1 MDSAFVN
8 RSGVPN
14 LVRGNKKSSQING
27 LHAAGRGA
35 RDWTGVSFHLRVWSN
50 FERNSHGDILL
61 VVRAAKTADL
71 DTVYALAQS
80 AGPGMTT
87 LKADRKAL
95 AARLAVAEASF
106 RQTIAVPERD
116 YVFVLEDTGDGTVAG
131 IAAIKGAVGMDEPF
145 YNYRIGA
152 LVHSAP
158 SVGVY
163 GRHEVLYM
171 THDLTGCAE
180 LCSLFLHPDYRRG
193 GNGKLLSK
201 SRFMFIAQFPH
212 LFTQTVF
219 AEMRGF
225 QDPDGSSPFWESLGR
240 KFFNMD
246 FQRADDLCQP
256 GGKSYIAELM
266 PRYPI
271 YTSFLSSAARA
282 AIGATHVETIPARRL
297 LEREGMGAST
307 YIDIFDGGPV
317 LHANVRD
324 LRAVRDS
331 VTVIAHG
338 AGAGEGAPAGTGTS
352 GLSLLCNDELA
363 DFRVIAAPVDPWP
376 GRVGLGDGQ
385 RRALQCT
392 DGCTIRVLGMA

>member
-1 MDSAFVN
+1 M
-8 RSGVPN
+8 
-14 LVRGNKKSSQING
+14 
-27 LHAAGRGA
+27 
-35 RDWTGVSFHLRVWSN
+35 
-50 FERNSHGDILL
+50 L
-61 VVRAAKTADL
+61 VVRAARADDL
-71 DTVYALAQS
+71 DGVFALAQA

-87 LKADRKAL
+87 LKADRQAL
-95 AARLAVAEASF
+95 AARLEVAHASF
-106 RQTIAVPERD
+106 RQTIPTSERD
-116 YVFVLEDTGDGTVAG
+116 YVFVLEDCAEGRVAG
-131 IAAIKGAVGMDEPF
+131 IAAIKGAVGLDEPF

-163 GRHEVLYM
+163 TRHEVLYM

-180 LCSLFLHPDYRRG
+180 LCSLFLHPHYRNG
-193 GNGKLLSK
+193 INGKLLSK
-201 SRFMFIAQFPH
+201 SRFLFIAQFPH

-225 QDPDGSSPFWESLGR
+225 QSPDGSSPFWEDIGR
-240 KFFNMD
+240 KFFKMD

-271 YTSFLSSAARA
+271 YTSFLSDAARA
-282 AIGATHVETIPARRL
+282 VIGATHADTVPARRL
-297 LEREGMGAST
+297 LEQEGMSAST

-331 VTVIAHG
+331 VTVLHSDTLHG
-338 AGAGEGAPAGTGTS
+338 VGEASP
-352 GLSLLCNDELA
+352 SLMCNADLA
-363 DFRVIAAPVDPWP
+363 DFRVIAASVAPAM
-376 GRVGLGDGQ
+376 GRVRLTAGEQ
-385 RRALQCT
+385 RALQCV
-392 DGCTIRVLGMA
+392 DACTIRVLGMV

>member
-1 MDSAFVN
+1 M
-8 RSGVPN
+8 
-14 LVRGNKKSSQING
+14 
-27 LHAAGRGA
+27 
-35 RDWTGVSFHLRVWSN
+35 
-50 FERNSHGDILL
+50 L
-61 VVRAAKTADL
+61 VVRAARADDL
-71 DTVYALAQS
+71 DGVHALAQA

-87 LKADRKAL
+87 LKADRRAL
-95 AARLAVAEASF
+95 AARLEVAQASF
-106 RQTIAVPERD
+106 QETIPSTERD
-116 YVFVLEDTGDGTVAG
+116 YVFVLEDTAQGRVAG
-131 IAAIKGAVGMDEPF
+131 IAAIKGAVGLDEPF

-163 GRHEVLYM
+163 TRHEVLYM

-180 LCSLFLHPDYRRG
+180 LCSLFLHPDYRCG
-193 GNGKLLSK
+193 ANGKLLSK
-201 SRFMFIAQFPH
+201 SRFMFIAQFPQ

-225 QDPDGSSPFWESLGR
+225 QNPDGSSPFWEDIGR
-240 KFFNMD
+240 KFFKMD

-271 YTSFLSSAARA
+271 YTSFLSDAARA
-282 AIGATHVETIPARRL
+282 VIGATHADTVPARRL
-297 LEREGMGAST
+297 LEQEGMSAST

-331 VTVIAHG
+331 VTAIHSEAIHG
-338 AGAGEGAPAGTGTS
+338 IVDAR
-352 GLSLLCNDELA
+352 LSLVCNADLA
-363 DFRVIAAPVDPWP
+363 NFRVIAATVAPAMGSIRLTP
-376 GRVGLGDGQ
+376 GEQ
-385 RRALQCT
+385 RALQCVSA
-392 DGCTIRVLGMA
+392 CTIRVLGLV

>member
-1 MDSAFVN
+1 M
-8 RSGVPN
+8 
-14 LVRGNKKSSQING
+14 
-27 LHAAGRGA
+27 
-35 RDWTGVSFHLRVWSN
+35 
-50 FERNSHGDILL
+50 L
-61 VVRAAKTADL
+61 VVRAARTADL
-71 DTVYALAQS
+71 DAVYALARS

-87 LKADRKAL
+87 LKADRHAL

-106 RQTIAVPERD
+106 RQTIAVSERD
-116 YVFVLEDTGDGTVAG
+116 YVFVLEDTADGAVAG
-131 IAAIKGAVGMDEPF
+131 ISAIKGAVGMDEPF

-163 GRHEVLYM
+163 SRHEVLYM

-193 GNGKLLSK
+193 HNGKLLSK
-201 SRFMFIAQFPH
+201 SRFMFIAQFPQ
-212 LFTQTVF
+212 LFTQPVF
-219 AEMRGF
+219 AEMRGY
-225 QDPDGSSPFWESLGR
+225 QNPDGTSPFWESLGR

-271 YTSFLSSAARA
+271 YTGFLSNEARA
-282 AIGATHVETIPARRL
+282 VIGATHVDTVPARRL
-297 LEREGMGAST
+297 LEQEGMAAST

-317 LHANVRD
+317 LHASVRD

-331 VTVIAHG
+331 VTAIVHG
-338 AGAGEGAPAGTGTS
+338 DEGAVDAS
-352 GLSLLCNDELA
+352 RAAALSLACNDELA
-363 DFRVIAAPVDPWP
+363 GFRAIAAPVTPLA
-376 GRVGLGDGQ
+376 GRVGLSAGMRD
-385 RRALQCT
+385 ALQCT
-392 DGCTIRVLGMA
+392 DGCTIRVLGRA

>member
-1 MDSAFVN
+1 M
-8 RSGVPN
+8 
-14 LVRGNKKSSQING
+14 
-27 LHAAGRGA
+27 
-35 RDWTGVSFHLRVWSN
+35 
-50 FERNSHGDILL
+50 L
-61 VVRAAKTADL
+61 VVRAATAADL
-71 DTVYALAQS
+71 DGVYALALA

-87 LKADRKAL
+87 LKADRQAL
-95 AARLAVAEASF
+95 AARLDVAQASF
-106 RQTIAVPERD
+106 RQAIPAAERD
-116 YVFVLEDTGDGTVAG
+116 YVFVLEDTGQRRVAG
-131 IAAIKGAVGMDEPF
+131 IAAIKGAVGLDEPF

-163 GRHEVLYM
+163 TRHEVLYM

-201 SRFMFIAQFPH
+201 SRFMFIAQFPQ

-225 QDPDGSSPFWESLGR
+225 QDPDGGSPVWECIGR
-240 KFFNMD
+240 KFFKMD

-271 YTSFLSSAARA
+271 YTSFLPDAARA
-282 AIGATHVETIPARRL
+282 VIGMTHVDTVPARRL
-297 LEREGMGAST
+297 LEQEGMCAST

-331 VTVIAHG
+331 VTAIQSDAIHG
-338 AGAGEGAPAGTGTS
+338 IGDA
-352 GLSLLCNDELA
+352 GLSLVCNADLA
-363 DFRVIAAPVDPWP
+363 NFRVIAATVAPV
-376 GRVGLGDGQ
+376 VGSIKLTAGEQ
-385 RRALQCT
+385 RALQC
-392 DGCTIRVLGMA
+392 DNGCTIRVLGVV

>member
-1 MDSAFVN
+1 MQREFVM
-8 RSGVPN
+8 
-14 LVRGNKKSSQING
+14 
-27 LHAAGRGA
+27 
-35 RDWTGVSFHLRVWSN
+35 
-50 FERNSHGDILL
+50 L
-61 VVRAAKTADL
+61 VVRAARADDL
-71 DTVYALAQS
+71 EGVHALAEA

-87 LKADRKAL
+87 LKADRRSL
-95 AARLAVAEASF
+95 AARLEVAEASF
-106 RQTIAVPERD
+106 RQTIPISERD
-116 YVFVLEDTGDGTVAG
+116 YVFVLEDIERGRVAG
-131 IAAIKGAVGMDEPF
+131 IAAIKAAVGLDEPF

-163 GRHEVLYM
+163 TRHEVLYM

-180 LCSLFLHPDYRRG
+180 LCSLFLHPDYRCG

-201 SRFMFIAQFPH
+201 SRFMFIAQFPE

-225 QDPDGSSPFWESLGR
+225 QNPDGGSPFWESIGR
-240 KFFNMD
+240 KFFQMD

-271 YTSFLSSAARA
+271 YTSFLPDAARA
-282 AIGATHVETIPARRL
+282 VIGATHVDTVPARRL
-297 LEREGMGAST
+297 LEQEGMSAST

-317 LHANVRD
+317 LHASLRD

-331 VTVIAHG
+331 VTAIQSETIYG
-338 AGAGEGAPAGTGTS
+338 INDGE
-352 GLSLLCNDELA
+352 LSLVCNAELA
-363 DFRVIAAPVDPWP
+363 DFRVFAGSVAPAMGSINLTSD
-376 GRVGLGDGQ
+376 Q
-385 RRALQCT
+385 RRALQC
-392 DGCTIRVLGMA
+392 DNGCTIRVLGVV

>member
-1 MDSAFVN
+1 
-8 RSGVPN
+8 
-14 LVRGNKKSSQING
+14 
-27 LHAAGRGA
+27 
-35 RDWTGVSFHLRVWSN
+35 
-50 FERNSHGDILL
+50 
-61 VVRAAKTADL
+61 
-71 DTVYALAQS
+71 VYALAQA

-87 LKADRKAL
+87 LKADRQSL
-95 AARLAVAEASF
+95 SARLEVAEASF
-106 RQTIAVPERD
+106 RQTIPAAERD
-116 YVFVLEDTGDGTVAG
+116 YVFVLEDTAHGKVAG

-163 GRHEVLYM
+163 TRHEVLYM

-193 GNGKLLSK
+193 IHGKLLSK

-212 LFTQTVF
+212 LFTQSVF

-225 QDPDGSSPFWESLGR
+225 QSPDGGSPFWESIGR
-240 KFFNMD
+240 KFFKMD

-271 YTSFLSSAARA
+271 YTSFLSDAARA
-282 AIGATHVETIPARRL
+282 VIGVTHVDTVPARRL
-297 LEREGMGAST
+297 LEQEGMCAST

-331 VTVIAHG
+331 VTATVYEAMRDIDD
-338 AGAGEGAPAGTGTS
+338 AP
-352 GLSLLCNDELA
+352 LSLVCNADLA
-363 DFRVIAAPVDPWP
+363 NFRVAAATVAPVEGSINLTAD
-376 GRVGLGDGQ
+376 Q
-385 RRALQCT
+385 RRALQCHK
-392 DGCTIRVLGMA
+392 GCTIRVLGTA

>member
-1 MDSAFVN
+1 MACILQTTAPPIGRVFHFNLEFAHDS
-8 RSGVPN
+8 
-14 LVRGNKKSSQING
+14 Q
-27 LHAAGRGA
+27 
-35 RDWTGVSFHLRVWSN
+35 T
-50 FERNSHGDILL
+50 ERNSHGDVLL
-61 VVRAAKTADL
+61 VVRAARTADL
-71 DTVYALAQS
+71 DAVYALAES

-87 LKADRKAL
+87 LKADRQAL

-116 YVFVLEDTGDGTVAG
+116 YVFVLEDTGNGTVAG

-271 YTSFLSSAARA
+271 YTSFLSNAART

-297 LEREGMGAST
+297 LEREGMRAST

-317 LHANVRD
+317 LHANVSE

-331 VTVIAHG
+331 VTVIQRSTG
-338 AGAGEGAPAGTGTS
+338 AGDGPVDGTGAPSMA
-352 GLSLLCNDELA
+352 LVCNDDLA
-363 DFRVIAAPVDPWP
+363 DFRVIAADVAPVA
-376 GRVGLGDGQ
+376 GAVGLSPCQ
-385 RRALQCT
+385 RRALQCA
-392 DGCTIRVLGMA
+392 DGCTIRVLGLA

>member
-1 MDSAFVN
+1 M
-8 RSGVPN
+8 
-14 LVRGNKKSSQING
+14 
-27 LHAAGRGA
+27 
-35 RDWTGVSFHLRVWSN
+35 
-50 FERNSHGDILL
+50 L
-61 VVRAAKTADL
+61 VVRAARAADL
-71 DTVYALAQS
+71 DAVYALAQA
-80 AGPGMTT
+80 AGQGMTT
-87 LKADRKAL
+87 LKADRKSL
-95 AARLAVAEASF
+95 SARLEVAEASF
-106 RQTIAVPERD
+106 RQTIPVAERD
-116 YVFVLEDTGDGTVAG
+116 YVFVLEDTAQGKVAG
-131 IAAIKGAVGMDEPF
+131 IAAIKGAVGLDEPF

-163 GRHEVLYM
+163 TRHEVLYM

-180 LCSLFLHPDYRRG
+180 LCSLFLHPEYRRG
-193 GNGKLLSK
+193 IHGKLLSK

-212 LFTQTVF
+212 LFTQSVF

-225 QDPDGSSPFWESLGR
+225 QNADGGSPFWESIGR

-271 YTSFLSSAARA
+271 YTGFLSDAARA
-282 AIGATHVETIPARRL
+282 VIGVTHDDTVPARRL
-297 LEREGMGAST
+297 LEQEGLCAST

-331 VTVIAHG
+331 VTAVLDEG
-338 AGAGEGAPAGTGTS
+338 PRAGADG
-352 GLSLLCNDELA
+352 GLSLVCNADLA
-363 DFRVIAAPVDPWP
+363 NFRAIAVAVAPVE
-376 GRVGLGDGQ
+376 GSIGLPVDQ
-385 RRALQCT
+385 RRALQSHK
-392 DGCTIRVLGMA
+392 GCTIRVLGMA

>member
-1 MDSAFVN
+1 M
-8 RSGVPN
+8 
-14 LVRGNKKSSQING
+14 
-27 LHAAGRGA
+27 
-35 RDWTGVSFHLRVWSN
+35 
-50 FERNSHGDILL
+50 L
-61 VVRAAKTADL
+61 VVRAARSADL
-71 DTVYALAQS
+71 DAVYALALC

-87 LKADRKAL
+87 LKADRQAL

-106 RQTIAVPERD
+106 RQAIAVSERD
-116 YVFVLEDTGDGTVAG
+116 YVFVLEDTGNGTVAG
-131 IAAIKGAVGMDEPF
+131 ISAIKGAVGMHEPF

-158 SVGVY
+158 SVGAY
-163 GRHEVLYM
+163 SRHEVLYM
-171 THDLTGCAE
+171 AHDLTGCAE
-180 LCSLFLHPDYRRG
+180 LCSLFLHPDYRRDS
-193 GNGKLLSK
+193 NGKLLSK

-212 LFTQTVF
+212 LFTQPVF

-225 QDPDGSSPFWESLGR
+225 QDHDGASPFWESLGR

-271 YTSFLSSAARA
+271 YTSFLSDAARA
-282 AIGATHVETIPARRL
+282 VIGATHVDTAPARRL
-297 LEREGMGAST
+297 LEQEGMAAST

-331 VTVIAHG
+331 VTAIAQAAATGDDARDAARG
-338 AGAGEGAPAGTGTS
+338 AA
-352 GLSLLCNDELA
+352 LSLLCNDALA
-363 DFRVIAAPVDPWP
+363 DFHVIAAPVAAV
-376 GRVGLGDGQ
+376 GGGVGLSADM
-385 RRALQCT
+385 RSALQCT

>member
-1 MDSAFVN
+1 M
-8 RSGVPN
+8 
-14 LVRGNKKSSQING
+14 
-27 LHAAGRGA
+27 
-35 RDWTGVSFHLRVWSN
+35 
-50 FERNSHGDILL
+50 LL
-61 VVRAAKTADL
+61 VRAATTADL
-71 DTVYALAQS
+71 EGVHALALA

-87 LKADRKAL
+87 LKADRAAL
-95 AARLAVAEASF
+95 AARLALAEASF
-106 RQTIAVPERD
+106 RQALSPPECD
-116 YVFVLEDTGDGTVAG
+116 YVFVLEDTVRGRLAG
-131 IAAIKGAVGMDEPF
+131 IAAIKSAVGLDEPF

-163 GRHEVLYM
+163 HRHEVLYM

-180 LCSLFLHPDYRRG
+180 LCSLFLHPAYRSG
-193 GNGKLLSK
+193 SNGRLLSK

-225 QDPDGSSPFWESLGR
+225 QQPDGSSPFWEAIGR
-240 KFFNMD
+240 KFFQMD

-271 YTSFLSSAARA
+271 YTSFLSEAARA
-282 AIGATHVETIPARRL
+282 VIGVTHADTLPARRL
-297 LEREGMGAST
+297 LEQEGLCASS

-317 LHANVRD
+317 LHAQLRD

-331 VTVIAHG
+331 VALRLGDAPPG
-338 AGAGEGAPAGTGTS
+338 AS
-352 GLSLLCNDELA
+352 LSLICNTDMA
-363 DFRVIAAPVDPWP
+363 GFRVMAAPVAD
-376 GRVGLGDGQ
+376 Q
-385 RRALQCT
+385 HALQCT
-392 DGCTIRVLGMA
+392 TDCTIRVLGMV

>member
-1 MDSAFVN
+1 M
-8 RSGVPN
+8 
-14 LVRGNKKSSQING
+14 
-27 LHAAGRGA
+27 
-35 RDWTGVSFHLRVWSN
+35 
-50 FERNSHGDILL
+50 L
-61 VVRAAKTADL
+61 VVRAAGTADL
-71 DTVYALAQS
+71 DAVYRLAQA

-87 LKADRKAL
+87 LKADRQSL
-95 AARLAVAEASF
+95 RARLEVAEASF
-106 RQTIAVPERD
+106 RETIPAAERD
-116 YVFVLEDTGDGTVAG
+116 YVFVLEDLAQGKVAG
-131 IAAIKGAVGMDEPF
+131 IAAIKGAVGLDEPF

-163 GRHEVLYM
+163 TRHEVLYM

-193 GNGKLLSK
+193 IHGRLLSK

-212 LFTQTVF
+212 LFTQSVF

-225 QDPDGSSPFWESLGR
+225 QNPDGGSPFWESIGR
-240 KFFNMD
+240 KFFKMD

-271 YTSFLSSAARA
+271 YTSFLSDTARA
-282 AIGATHVETIPARRL
+282 VIGVTHVDTVPARRL
-297 LEREGMGAST
+297 LEQEGMCAST

-317 LHANVRD
+317 LHADVRD

-331 VTVIAHG
+331 VTAVQSAARHDSHDG
-338 AGAGEGAPAGTGTS
+338 Q
-352 GLSLLCNDELA
+352 LSLVCNADLA
-363 DFRVIAAPVDPWP
+363 HFRVTAATVAPVAGSISLAAD
-376 GRVGLGDGQ
+376 Q
-385 RRALQCT
+385 QRALQCHT
-392 DGCTIRVLGMA
+392 GCTIRVLEMI